1 MIIANVAIGLF
12 GFVFAPLFTSGVR
25 GVFLMMIIGLTLMG
39 LVYGAQ
45 GTLISELF
53 ATPVR
58 YTGSSIA
65 FSMGGVLGAS
75 ATPYIAMQLAT
86 KYGLRFVG
94 YYLTASAIL
103 SVMGLLLI
111 RETKDDD
118 LNAPVVKKLTTT
130 S

>member
-1 MIIANVAIGLF
+1 MIASNIAIGLF
-12 GFVFAPLFTSGVR
+12 GFAFAPLFTSGIR
-25 GVFLMMIIGLTLMG
+25 GAVLMMIIGLTLMG

-53 ATPVR
+53 PTPVR
-58 YTGSSIA
+58 YTGSSIT

-86 KYGLRFVG
+86 RYGLKYVG
-94 YYLTASAIL
+94 YYLTAAAAL
-103 SVMGLLLI
+103 SVVGLLLI
-111 RETKDDD
+111 RETKDED
-118 LNAPVVKKLTTT
+118 LNATPATAVPIQ